1 MQIGEDLHDPAS
13 NASNTI
19 NNINNIS
26 NINRSITSLLLL
38 LMIVFQTANTI
49 IIIIIIHL
57 EIISIIFIDFY
68 CFQFEMIWKT
78 NRRRWREKPHRLISD
93 TPSGR
98 YQPSNLNLAPSVR
111 SGCCSSSGSQ
121 VNGGRGLAATGMV
134 AGWWRPPGGAPVA
147 PIQFPTTGSANGFND
162 GRHQPPID
170 TIERPRGAD
179 RHPEFR
185 QSIDSGDLIYPPF
198 RPEEKVEGGYVILP
212 P

>member
-134 AGWWRPPGGAPVA
+134 AGWWRDGGGRQAALRSHQSNFQRLDRLMASMTDVINRRSIRLSDRGA
-147 PIQFPTTGSANGFND
+147 RIVIRNSAN
-162 GRHQPPID
+162 QLTPAI
-170 TIERPRGAD
+170 
-179 RHPEFR
+179 
-185 QSIDSGDLIYPPF
+185 
-198 RPEEKVEGGYVILP
+198 
-212 P
+212 